1 MLTAALI
8 SGDSLVAGASLALPA
23 GSAVL
28 VSGEF
33 GALPASS
40 VGGAVVEAGPWC
52 ESFGSAGPEFDC
64 VASGP
69 SPSDDAT
76 PSDGSWDATT
86 EDIGAEAAAS
96 CCSVVDVSS
105 HARAKSHAHND
116 NCLGYTERGATW
128 GTVSM

>member
-1 MLTAALI
+1 MLTVALI
-8 SGDSLVAGASLALPA
+8 SGAWLVTGASLAVSA

-40 VGGAVVEAGPWC
+40 VGGAVVDVVPPR
-52 ESFGSAGPEFDC
+52 ESLGGAGSAFEC

-76 PSDGSWDATT
+76 PFDGSWDVTT
-86 EDIGAEAAAS
+86 AEIGVEAAGA
-96 CCSVVDVSS
+96 CCSAADVSS

-116 NCLGYTERGATW
+116 NCLGYTKRGATW
-128 GTVSM
+128 VTVSM